1 MRFTNL
7 IHDKLSPVR
16 DDRHQAGMKSVARNA
31 CLMR

>member
-16 DDRHQAGMKSVARNA
+16 DDRHQAGMKSGARNT